1 MLNILYNRYILLS
14 FALSA
19 LLIFLFFFAAW
30 STGQSVRQLG
40 ELTIHT
46 AIVLGKAEQVV
57 RNAIDAEVGVRRYI
71 YTVHSSEYLDLFNKS
86 KIELKKNILEL
97 SNLTQDNK
105 TQQKKISILNTEIST
120 VMVGLEAVIAV
131 SHSESLERAK
141 YLIELDADKSVMDK
155 LRQDIKDI
163 QAIERGLFH
172 ERRQK
177 LSQAYKKQTILSF
190 SAMGGAFLLAAGT
203 IVVMH
208 RQLQDLQKA
217 REALSLVNQ
226 SLEQK
231 VETRT
236 VELITLAAALE
247 QKRAEAVFE
256 KSHIELLLRELNHR
270 IGNNLATASAFLGL
284 EASNTKNV
292 EAKYIIE
299 SARSRILGI
308 ASAQR
313 RLRLEDDM
321 ISINAKATLT
331 AVVDDLLNTSSY
343 PSDVEIKIDV
353 ESFCLESR
361 DITSLAIIIN
371 ELVTNALKHAFIDRH
386 ANTLSIKLERSS
398 LGLTLVVDDNGIGF
412 DTGLF
417 NQNRVGLGHVIIN
430 RIAQQYAGNVVWVS
444 NSESG
449 TSVHIHFPKMA
460 IKDNINEIQGGMEP
474 LRT

>member
-1 MLNILYNRYILLS
+1 MQSELYNRRIMLG

-19 LLIFLFFFAAW
+19 LLILVAFFAAW
-30 STGQSVRQLG
+30 RIGQSARQLG

-46 AIVLGKAEQVV
+46 AIVLGKSEQVV

-86 KIELKKNILEL
+86 KIELKNNILEL
-97 SNLTQDNK
+97 NNLTQDNK
-105 TQQKKISILNTEIST
+105 IQQKKISILNTEIST
-120 VMVGLEAVIAV
+120 IMMGLEAIIAV

-141 YLIELDADKSVMDK
+141 HLIELDTDKAVMDQ

-177 LSQAYKKQTILSF
+177 FSQAYRSQTIFSF
-190 SAMGGAFLLAAGT
+190 SAMGGAILLAAGT
-203 IVVMH
+203 MLVMH

-217 REALSLVNQ
+217 REALSLLNQ

-256 KSHIELLLRELNHR
+256 KSRIELLLRELNHR

-284 EASNTKNV
+284 EAGNTKNV
-292 EAKYIIE
+292 EAKRIIE

-343 PSDVEIKIDV
+343 PSDVELKIDV
-353 ESFCLESR
+353 ESLSLESR

-371 ELVTNALKHAFIDRH
+371 ELVTNALQHAFIDRH
-386 ANTLSIKLERSS
+386 ANNLSIKLERSS
-398 LGLTLVVDDNGIGF
+398 LGLKLVVNDNGIGF
-412 DTGLF
+412 DTGTF
-417 NQNRVGLGHVIIN
+417 NQKKVGLGHAIIN
-430 RIAQQYAGNVVWVS
+430 RIAQQYGGNVVWAS

-460 IKDNINEIQGGMEP
+460 IKDNINEIQGEMEP